1 MNENFKSDLRV
12 DFVGNFDDFKEF
24 VTRHL
29 FVLLVRVNNIN
40 QGATLLQRQNIFW
53 ILFAKLFCAWEIFYL
68 KLNVRIVIDVRCL
81 NLLRVHQEEGLMRR
95 HLLEDH
101 SLN

>member
-68 KLNVRIVIDVRCL
+68 KLNVRIVIDVCCL